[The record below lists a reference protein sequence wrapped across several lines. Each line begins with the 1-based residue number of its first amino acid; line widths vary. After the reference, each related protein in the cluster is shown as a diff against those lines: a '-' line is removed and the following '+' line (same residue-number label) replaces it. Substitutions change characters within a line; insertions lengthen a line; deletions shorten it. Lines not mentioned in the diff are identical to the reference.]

1 MQFGKFSDAC
11 RTNQFDKNQTL
22 NTVNMETSEEVEDIG
37 DFKNFKFWL
46 IRQVNDGHSKIT
58 SWSRILVE
66 DVSRIYTL
74 FK

>member
-1 MQFGKFSDAC
+1 
-11 RTNQFDKNQTL
+11 
-22 NTVNMETSEEVEDIG
+22 METNEEVEDIG

-66 DVSRIYTL
+66 DVSRIYS
-74 FK
+74 F